1 VLTRPG
7 RLCVVLAGLVGVWGW
22 PVAGFLVYALLSNWS
37 PWDWLWWC
45 AALMVL
51 EAVLLQ
57 WRLTMALWPIL
68 RGRHRR

>member
-1 VLTRPG
+1 
-7 RLCVVLAGLVGVWGW
+7 
-22 PVAGFLVYALLSNWS
+22 VYALLSNWS

-68 RGRHRR
+68 RGRDRR